1 MQGLIAEFIN
11 YLPVV
16 VLLYFLIRFL
26 YPEQK
31 EGQNKILELKTENIN
46 LRVANTLCTKKVG
59 LLNHPSLSS
68 DCGLKLNGI
77 RAIHTNG
84 MAFAIDVLF
93 IDEKKRVVQLETN
106 VEAGRI
112 VRGPRSTKAVI
123 ELAAGVAARNNIHVG
138 DELTIHKKAVA

>member
-1 MQGLIAEFIN
+1 MQGLLAEFIN
-11 YLPVV
+11 YLPVI

-31 EGQNKILELKTENIN
+31 EGQNKILVLKTQNIN

-59 LLNHPSLSS
+59 LLNHTNLSA

-77 RAIHTNG
+77 RAIHTHG

-93 IDEKKRVVQLETN
+93 IDGKKRVLQMESN
-106 VEAGRI
+106 IEAGRI
-112 VRGPRSTKAVI
+112 IRGPRSTKAVI
-123 ELAAGVAARNNIHVG
+123 ELAAGVVLRNNINVG
-138 DELTIHKKAVA
+138 DELTIRTKAAA